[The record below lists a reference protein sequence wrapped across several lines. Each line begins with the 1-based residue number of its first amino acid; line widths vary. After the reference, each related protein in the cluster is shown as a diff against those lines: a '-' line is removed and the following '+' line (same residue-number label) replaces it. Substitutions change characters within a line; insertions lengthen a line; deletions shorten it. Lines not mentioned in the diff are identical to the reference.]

1 MYVYI
6 IELFL
11 VLMLGI
17 MLQAKKIKKKMFVV
31 LSFTIM
37 ALVLG
42 LRGAEVGE
50 DTQHFID
57 IFHYARGISWG
68 KALTSGFD
76 TVYNT
81 VWGVDLSVETGYLLL
96 NKVIGIFTDNGQWL
110 IFTVAALTCWLFA
123 KFILDNCESVFL
135 PTYIFMCESLYMSA
149 FNLMRQ
155 ILALAIAIQA
165 YKYIKEN
172 KIRKAI
178 LIILIAFLIHKT
190 AIIFLILIPFGR
202 INKKQ
207 RALKWIFVGSVVL
220 MASMPILNW
229 IVSRLVPRY
238 AAYFTTNFWDS
249 TLGLGSMLLMMAEV
263 VICLYAYYRHLS
275 DNDTEAFTAIS
286 CTAIGLACDVMG
298 MQVVIFSRIA
308 LMFKVFLFFLF
319 PFASRYFA
327 KGSRKYYRIL
337 VMIVL
342 AISFFSYASSDARV
356 YSFFWQ

>member
-6 IELFL
+6 IELSL
-11 VLMLGI
+11 VLMLGV
-17 MLQAKKIKKKMFVV
+17 MLKTKKIKKKMFVV

-37 ALVLG
+37 AFVLG

-57 IFHYARGISWG
+57 IFHYARGIPWR

-76 TVYNT
+76 TVYDT
-81 VWGVDLSVETGYLLL
+81 VWNVDLSVETGYLLL
-96 NKVIGIFTDNGQWL
+96 NKVIGVFTDNGQWL
-110 IFTVAALTCWLFA
+110 VFIVAVLTCWLFA
-123 KFILDNCESVFL
+123 KFILDNCEDVFL

-172 KIRKAI
+172 KIKKAI

-190 AIIFLILIPFGR
+190 AIVFLLLIPFGR

-207 RALKWIFVGSVVL
+207 RALKWVFVGSIAL
-220 MASMPILNW
+220 MISIPILNW
-229 IVSRLVPRY
+229 IVLRLFPRY
-238 AAYFTTNFWDS
+238 AVYFTTNFWDS
-249 TLGLGSMLLMMAEV
+249 TLGVGSMLLMLAEV
-263 VICLYAYYRHLS
+263 LICFYAYYRHLS
-275 DNDTEAFTAIS
+275 DNDTETFVAIS
-286 CTAIGLACDVMG
+286 FTAIGLASDVMG

-308 LMFKVFLFFLF
+308 LMFKVFLLFLF
-319 PFASRYFA
+319 PFTSRYFV

-337 VMIVL
+337 VMLVL
-342 AISFFSYASSDARV
+342 AVSFFSYASSDARV